1 MSPVAIIGAG
11 LSGLLCAKMLNECG
25 LPVAVFEKS
34 RGLGG
39 RLARRRHPWGNVDI
53 GAPLLALTPEQ
64 LQYFPRDAIS
74 AQPYTTAQWRDGK
87 LLPQATQT
95 HYTAAGSNN
104 RLCHALADGIEVRR
118 GQRVAAIHPTSTTL
132 SLRDDK
138 GEDLGDFSAVILA
151 TPAPQAR
158 DLIPTTSSLTIAETP
173 WQAGWTVIV
182 QFDGAWAPS
191 EIIDIESHAILRRI
205 VCLSS
210 APGRDHQHCYSIE
223 LTDDASHH
231 FEQRSDNEIIDR
243 VMTELASIAPTP
255 PLLHSDIQRWRFAR
269 PETAV
274 ISDSQ
279 RADDSLKIALA
290 GDYCVGGNAEGALRS
305 ATFAV
310 QRVKQWLA
318 SAC

>member
-1 MSPVAIIGAG
+1 MNPVAIIGAG
-11 LSGLLCAKMLNECG
+11 LSGLLCAKMLNECD
-25 LPVAVFEKS
+25 LPIAVFEKS

-39 RLARRRHPWGNVDI
+39 RLARRRHSWGNVDI

-64 LQYFPRDAIS
+64 LQYFPSDAIN
-74 AQPYTTAQWRDGK
+74 AQPYTTALWRDGK

-104 RLCHALADGIEVRR
+104 QLCHALAGGIEVRR

-132 SLRDDK
+132 SLRDDN
-138 GEDLGDFSAVILA
+138 GEDLGNFSAVILA

-158 DLIPTTSSLTIAETP
+158 DLLPTTSSLTITETP

-182 QFDGAWAPS
+182 QFEGAWAPS

-205 VCLSS
+205 VCLSAS
-210 APGRDHQHCYSIE
+210 PARDHEHCYSIE
-223 LTDDASHH
+223 LTDDANHH
-231 FEQRSDNEIIDR
+231 FEQRSDKEIIDR

-269 PETAV
+269 AEAAV
-274 ISDSQ
+274 NCDTQ

-290 GDYCVGGNAEGALRS
+290 GDYCAGGNAEGALRS

-310 QRVKQWLA
+310 QQVKQWLA
-318 SAC
+318 SAL